1 MADNNPETQ
10 DTLQAAL
17 DAIAPKAGHVVRWDT
32 PAPDIT
38 AANFEYADLLKG
50 SQLAQTVR
58 AVVEKDG
65 SALMYLA
72 TATSDDLN
80 DGRALA
86 RLLGNRGETALL
98 LQVHRSDIDGKLK
111 GRAWPCAFDADAST
125 SVDLENPLDAAS
137 VLGDLQEGLWSA
149 GEAYQ
154 EQRLRD
160 LLVSSVSKV
169 RAAFLTAD
177 GVGAERSR
185 EVLALV
191 GRALFTRFLIDRKI
205 LTVETAPYLWKKIG
219 QDGELAFA
227 TPVNAAAVCQWLD
240 DTFNGEFLPLPAG
253 KSYRDYFDALV
264 KEAAGALVPLGWICA
279 KTDAGGQLPMWDRL
293 DFSYIPVG
301 TLSEVYEDYLREQS
315 PTEARAKSV
324 HYTPRHLVRMMVRQ
338 AMAGLP
344 ADRAATATVLD
355 PAVGAAVFLSLAYR
369 ELARLRAKLDG
380 EWPETGTLRHILYKQ
395 LRGMD
400 VNGSALNLAAL
411 TLYLTAIELDAN
423 PVPPEKLR
431 FHHRLAGTVL
441 LHVGGHDEQELHAD
455 VLGSLR
461 TQTGLNARF
470 DVVIGNP
477 PWTSLK
483 PNGGAPIDL
492 LTMPSKQLPG
502 TVFSDRATEIARRC
516 IAERLGLDAASQ
528 YTHPDRVPDLAFVWK
543 AMEWAKPDGIITL
556 VVHQRLLTKRSESWS
571 SARQA
576 LLRCIQVDGI
586 LDASEFPNHQSL
598 FWPSIEA
605 PCCVLFARNRL
616 PTAGHSS
623 LLMTL
628 TVEPVL
634 QIRRQLRLDPNNTF
648 RVLPEDFE
656 QAPAG
661 VIPRLKGCEL
671 DAALLER
678 WHERRGSAQ
687 QARSDMPIRRL
698 ALSTVGT
705 EIAKFATGDVMRG
718 VKNGDKGAKEVDW
731 LKDLPESTR
740 FINVKRKDR
749 QGGLLRIADLHD
761 MFQAVPVKSHPHP
774 EHIVPPMILLHQG
787 GGALGDLR
795 RVNLVE
801 PDQQGT
807 RVMFPF
813 AFFGAP
819 FSDTPQA
826 WLHAK
831 YVALWVNSCV
841 TSYYAALTSTQFGF
855 GIKTML
861 NEDLL
866 NVPIPPLETV
876 LERGLID
883 LQVVD
888 SMFERLIRPDN
899 LHSDSIDRWACGLL
913 GLDAHEVQL
922 IQDTLSVSYPVGE
935 GRQSGKKWV
944 TNSQVTKYA
953 QQLMVELEE
962 ADDSIDVNA
971 IKALTPHPLL
981 NGWRFVFLPRHQRA
995 HAFDAIDPQRLIAS
1009 VREAYPS
1016 GQVWLK
1022 TDDGFVF
1029 GQMALLRNWLPS
1041 RACLAATHM
1050 LARIEEGF
1058 V

>member
-1 MADNNPETQ
+1 MADNDPKTQ

-17 DAIAPKAGHVVRWDT
+17 DAIKPKAGHVVRWDS
-32 PAPDIT
+32 PASDIT
-38 AANFEYADLLKG
+38 AANFEYADLIKG
-50 SQLAQTVR
+50 SQLAQAVR

-65 SALMYLA
+65 SALMYV
-72 TATSDDLN
+72 ATSTSDEVDD
-80 DGRALA
+80 GQTLA

-98 LQVHRSDIDGKLK
+98 LQVHRSDSDGKLK
-111 GRAWPCAFDADAST
+111 GRAWPCAFDVDAST
-125 SVDLENPLDAAS
+125 PVDLENPLDAAS

-160 LLVSSVSKV
+160 LLVSSVSRV
-169 RAAFLTAD
+169 RSAFLTAQ

-205 LTVETAPYLWKKIG
+205 LTVETAPDLWERIG
-219 QDGELAFA
+219 HNGELAFA
-227 TPVNAAAVCQWLD
+227 TPMNASAVCQWLD

-253 KSYRDYFDALV
+253 GSYRSYFDALV
-264 KEAAGALVPLGWICA
+264 KEAPDALAPLGWICA
-279 KTDAGGQLPMWDRL
+279 KTDANGQLPMWDRL

-301 TLSEVYEDYLREQS
+301 TLSEVYEDYLHEQS

-369 ELARLRAKLDG
+369 ELARLRAQRDG
-380 EWPETGTLRHILYKQ
+380 EWPETSTLRHILYKQ

-431 FHHRLAGTVL
+431 FHHPLAGNVL
-441 LHVGGHDEQELHAD
+441 LYVGGHDDQELHAD

-461 TQTGLNARF
+461 SHTALDTRF

-492 LTMPSKQLPG
+492 LTMSSKQLPG

-516 IAERLGLDAASQ
+516 ITDRLGPDAASA
-528 YTHPDRVPDLAFVWK
+528 YTHPDRVPDLAFLWK
-543 AMEWAKPDGIITL
+543 ATEWAKPDGIITL
-556 VVHQRLLTKRSESWS
+556 VVHQRLLTKRSESWK

-586 LDASEFPNHQSL
+586 LDASEFPNHKTL
-598 FWPSIEA
+598 FWPTIEA

-616 PTAGHSS
+616 PDAGHSS

-628 TVEPVL
+628 SVEPVL
-634 QIRRQLRLDPNNTF
+634 QTRRQLRLDPCNTF

-661 VIPRLKGCEL
+661 IIPRLKGCEL
-671 DAALLER
+671 DAALLEG
-678 WHERRGSAQ
+678 WHKRCVRTPE
-687 QARSDMPIRRL
+687 ARLDMPLRRL
-698 ALSTVGT
+698 PLSTVGI
-705 EIAKFATGDVMRG
+705 EIAKFATGVVKRG

-749 QGGLLRIADLHD
+749 QGGLLRICDLHD
-761 MFQAVPVKSHPHP
+761 RFRAVPVKSYPPP
-774 EHIVPPMILLHQG
+774 EHIVPPMVLLHQG
-787 GGALGDLR
+787 GGNLGDLR
-795 RVNLVE
+795 RVNLIE

-807 RVMFPF
+807 RVVFPF

-819 FSDTPQA
+819 FPNTSEA
-826 WLHAK
+826 WFHAK

-841 TSYYAALTSTQFGF
+841 ASYYAALTSTQFGF
-855 GIKTML
+855 GIKAML

-866 NVPIPPLETV
+866 NVPIPPFEAA

-883 LQVVD
+883 PLAVD

-899 LHSDSIDRWACGLL
+899 LHADSIDQWACGLL
-913 GLDAHEVQL
+913 GLDALEVQL
-922 IQDTLSVSYPVGE
+922 IRDTLSVSYPVGD
-935 GRQSGKKWV
+935 GRQSGKTWV
-944 TNSQVTKYA
+944 TNSQVTKYT
-953 QQLMVELEE
+953 QQLMLELEE
-962 ADDSIDVNA
+962 ADEVIDVNA
-971 IKALTPHPLL
+971 IRALPTHALL
-981 NGWRFVFLPRHQRA
+981 KGWRFVFLPRRQKT

-1016 GQVWLK
+1016 GQVWLD
-1022 TDDGFVF
+1022 TDDGLVF
-1029 GQMALLRNWLPS
+1029 GQMALLKNWLPS
-1041 RACLAATHM
+1041 RTCIAAANI
-1050 LARIEEGF
+1050 LVRIEEECS
-1058 V
+1058 

>member
-1 MADNNPETQ
+1 MADKTQ
-10 DTLQAAL
+10 QNDTLQAAL
-17 DAIAPKAGHVVRWDT
+17 DAIAPKASQVVRWDT
-32 PAPDIT
+32 QEPDIT
-38 AANFEYADLLKG
+38 AVNFEYADLVKG
-50 SQLAQTVR
+50 NQLAQSVR
-58 AVVEKDG
+58 AVIEKDG
-65 SALMYLA
+65 SALMYVA
-72 TATSDDLN
+72 TATTN
-80 DGRALA
+80 DATDGQALA

-98 LQVHRSDIDGKLK
+98 LQVHRSGRDGKLK
-111 GRAWPCAFDADAST
+111 GRAWPCAFDAGAST
-125 SVDLENPLDAAS
+125 GIDLENPVDAAS

-169 RAAFLTAD
+169 RAEFLRAHGIGT
-177 GVGAERSR
+177 ERSR

-205 LTVETAPYLWKKIG
+205 LTLATAPALWEKIG

-227 TPVNAAAVCQWLD
+227 TPLNAAEVCQWLD

-253 KSYRDYFDALV
+253 GSYRDYFDELV
-264 KEAAGALVPLGWICA
+264 KEAPGALAPLGWICA
-279 KTDAGGQLPMWDRL
+279 KTDADGQLPMWDRL

-301 TLSEVYEDYLREQS
+301 TLSEVYEDYLHEQS

-324 HYTPRHLVRMMVRQ
+324 HYTPRHLARMMVRQ

-344 ADRAATATVLD
+344 ADSAATATVLD
-355 PAVGAAVFLSLAYR
+355 PAVGAAVFLSLAFR
-369 ELARLRAKLDG
+369 ELARLRAKQDG
-380 EWPETGTLRHILYKQ
+380 VWPETSTLRHILYEQ

-431 FHHRLAGTVL
+431 FHHRLVGSVL
-441 LHVGGHDEQELHAD
+441 MFVGGRDDQELHAN

-461 TQTGLNARF
+461 SRTGLDTQF

-483 PNGGAPIDL
+483 PNGGAPVEL
-492 LTMPSKQLPG
+492 LTMPSKELPG
-502 TVFSDRATEIARRC
+502 TVFSERATEIAKRC
-516 IAERLGLDAASQ
+516 ITERLGPQAATAYS
-528 YTHPDRVPDLAFVWK
+528 HPDRVPDIAFLWK
-543 AMEWAKPDGIITL
+543 AMEWAKPGGIITL
-556 VVHQRLLTKRSESWS
+556 VIHQRLLTKRSDSWS

-576 LLRCIQVDGI
+576 LLRCVQVDGI
-586 LDASEFPNHQSL
+586 LDASEFPNHKPL
-598 FWPSIEA
+598 FWPTIEA

-616 PTAGHSS
+616 PSVGHSS

-634 QIRRQLRLDPNNTF
+634 QTRRQLRLDPCNTF
-648 RVLPEDFE
+648 RVSPEDFE

-678 WHERRGSAQ
+678 WNERCVSAP
-687 QARSDMPIRRL
+687 QARPDTPIRRL
-698 ALSTVGT
+698 PLEVVGR
-705 EIAKFATGDVMRG
+705 EIAKFAIGDVMRG
-718 VKNGDKGAKEVDW
+718 VKKGDKGAKVVTW
-731 LKDLPESTR
+731 LQELPESTR
-740 FINVKRKDR
+740 FIDAKRKDR

-761 MFQAVPVKSHPHP
+761 TYQTSPVKSHPRQ
-774 EHIVPPMILLHQG
+774 EHVVPPMILLHQG
-787 GGALGDLR
+787 GGDYGDLR
-795 RVNLVE
+795 RVNLIE

-819 FSDTPQA
+819 FPDTREA
-826 WLHAK
+826 WLRAK
-831 YVALWVNSCV
+831 YVSLWVNSCV
-841 TSYYAALTSTQFGF
+841 ASYYAALTSTQFGF
-855 GIKTML
+855 GIKALL

-866 NVPIPPLETV
+866 NIPILPFDTAN
-876 LERGLID
+876 ERGLID
-883 LQVVD
+883 EEAVD
-888 SMFERLIRPDN
+888 AMFDNLIRPSETQAN
-899 LHSDSIDRWACGLL
+899 IIDQWACSLL
-913 GLDAHEVQL
+913 GLDAHENQL
-922 IQDTLSVSYPVGE
+922 IRDTLSVSYPVGD
-935 GRQSGKKWV
+935 GRRSGRTWV
-944 TNSQVTKYA
+944 TNSQVIKYA
-953 QQLMVELEE
+953 RQLALELEE
-962 ADDSIDVNA
+962 AEEWIDIDA
-971 IKALTPHPLL
+971 IRALPPYDLL
-981 NGWRFVFLPRHQRA
+981 KGWRFVFLPRHQRG
-995 HAFDAIDPQRLIAS
+995 HRFDAINPQNLVTT

-1016 GQVWLK
+1016 GQVWMD

-1041 RACLAATHM
+1041 RACLAATNM
-1050 LARIEEGF
+1050 LARIEE
-1058 V
+1058 

>member
-1 MADNNPETQ
+1 MADNHPQTQ

-17 DAIAPKAGHVVRWDT
+17 DAIAPNSGHVVRWDT
-32 PAPDIT
+32 PASDIT

-65 SALMYLA
+65 SALMYVA
-72 TATSDDLN
+72 TTTSDKVIE
-80 DGRALA
+80 GQSLA

-98 LQVHRSDIDGKLK
+98 LQVHRSGRDGKLK

-169 RAAFLTAD
+169 RSAFLTAQ

-205 LTVETAPYLWKKIG
+205 LTVATAPDLWEKMG

-227 TPVNAAAVCQWLD
+227 TPMTAAAVCQWLD

-253 KSYRDYFDALV
+253 KSYGAYFDALV
-264 KEAAGALVPLGWICA
+264 KAAPAALAPLGWICA
-279 KTDAGGQLPMWDRL
+279 KTDADGQLPMWDQL
-293 DFSYIPVG
+293 DFSHIPVG
-301 TLSEVYEDYLREQS
+301 TLSEVYEDYLHEQS

-369 ELARLRAKLDG
+369 ELARLRAQRDG
-380 EWPETGTLRHILYKQ
+380 EWPETSALRQILYEQ

-431 FHHRLAGTVL
+431 FHHRLMGTVL
-441 LHVGGHDEQELHAD
+441 MHVGGHDDQELHAD

-461 TQTGLNARF
+461 SRTGLDVRF

-492 LTMPSKQLPG
+492 LATPTEQLPG
-502 TVFSDRATEIARRC
+502 TVFSDRATEIAKRC
-516 IAERLGLDAASQ
+516 IAGRLGPDAASA
-528 YTHPDRVPDLAFVWK
+528 YAHPDRVPDLAFLWK

-556 VVHQRLLTKRSESWS
+556 VIHQRLLTKRSESWRF
-571 SARQA
+571 ARQA
-576 LLRCIQVDGI
+576 LLRCVQVDGI
-586 LDASEFPNHQSL
+586 LDASEFPNHKPL

-605 PCCVLFARNRL
+605 PCCVLFARNRVPL
-616 PTAGHSS
+616 AGHSS

-634 QIRRQLRLDPNNTF
+634 QTRRQLRLDPCNTF

-678 WHERRGSAQ
+678 WQERRVSTL
-687 QARSDMPIRRL
+687 QARTDMPIRRL
-698 ALSTVGT
+698 PLSTVGI
-705 EIAKFATGDVMRG
+705 EIAKFATDQVMRG
-718 VKNGDKGAKEVDW
+718 VKNGDKGTKEVDW

-740 FINVKRKDR
+740 FINAKRKDR
-749 QGGLLRIADLHD
+749 QGGLLRITDLHD
-761 MFQAVPVKSHPHP
+761 MFQALPVKSHPHP
-774 EHIVPPMILLHQG
+774 EHIVPPIILLHQG
-787 GGALGDLR
+787 GGNLGDLR

-807 RVMFPF
+807 RVVFPF

-819 FSDTPQA
+819 FPNTSEA

-831 YVALWVNSCV
+831 YVSLWVNSCI

-855 GIKTML
+855 GIKAML

-866 NVPIPPLETV
+866 NVPIPPLDTV
-876 LERGLID
+876 LNRGLID
-883 LQVVD
+883 LKAID
-888 SMFERLIRPDN
+888 SMFERLIRPDK
-899 LHSDSIDRWACGLL
+899 LHADSIDRWACALL
-913 GLDAHEVQL
+913 GLDTHEVQL
-922 IQDTLSVSYPVGE
+922 IHDTLSVSYPVGD
-935 GRQSGKKWV
+935 GRRSGKTWV
-944 TNSQVTKYA
+944 TNSQVTMYA
-953 QQLMVELEE
+953 QQLIVELEE
-962 ADDSIDVNA
+962 ADEAIEANA
-971 IKALTPHPLL
+971 IRVLPTHPLL
-981 NGWRFVFLPRHQRA
+981 KGWRFVFLPRYQRTN
-995 HAFDAIDPQRLIAS
+995 AFDSIDPQHLIAS
-1009 VREAYPS
+1009 VRDAYPS
-1016 GQVWLK
+1016 GQVWLD
-1022 TDDGFVF
+1022 TADGFVF

-1041 RACLAATHM
+1041 RACIAASNM
-1050 LARIEEGF
+1050 LVRIEEGRS
-1058 V
+1058 

>member
-1 MADNNPETQ
+1 MADNDPKTQ

-32 PAPDIT
+32 PASDIT
-38 AANFEYADLLKG
+38 ATNFEYADLLKG

-65 SALMYLA
+65 SALMYVA
-72 TATSDDLN
+72 TTTSDNLD
-80 DGRALA
+80 DGQTLA

-98 LQVHRSDIDGKLK
+98 LQVHRSDSDGKLK
-111 GRAWPCAFDADAST
+111 GRAWPCAFDVDAST
-125 SVDLENPLDAAS
+125 PVDLENPLDAAS

-160 LLVSSVSKV
+160 LLVSSVSRV
-169 RAAFLTAD
+169 RSAFLTAP

-205 LTVETAPYLWKKIG
+205 LTVETAPDLWKKIG
-219 QDGELAFA
+219 HDGELAFA
-227 TPVNAAAVCQWLD
+227 TPINAAAVCQWLD
-240 DTFNGEFLPLPAG
+240 DTFNGEFLSLPAG
-253 KSYRDYFDALV
+253 RSYRTYFDALA
-264 KEAAGALVPLGWICA
+264 KEAPDALAPLGWICA
-279 KTDAGGQLPMWDRL
+279 KTDANGQLPMWDRL

-301 TLSEVYEDYLREQS
+301 TLSEVYEDYLHEQS

-369 ELARLRAKLDG
+369 ELARLRAQRDG
-380 EWPETGTLRHILYKQ
+380 EWPETSTLRHILYKQ

-431 FHHRLAGTVL
+431 FHRPLAGTVL

-461 TQTGLNARF
+461 SNTGLDSRF

-492 LTMPSKQLPG
+492 LAMSSKQLPG

-516 IAERLGLDAASQ
+516 ITDRLGADAASA
-528 YTHPDRVPDLAFVWK
+528 YTHPDKVPDLAFLWK

-586 LDASEFPNHQSL
+586 LDASEFPNHKPL
-598 FWPSIEA
+598 FWPTIEA

-616 PTAGHSS
+616 PDAGHSS

-634 QIRRQLRLDPNNTF
+634 QVRRQLRLDPCNTF

-661 VIPRLKGCEL
+661 IIPRLKGCEL
-671 DAALLER
+671 DAALLEG
-678 WHERRGSAQ
+678 WHKRCVTTFEAPL
-687 QARSDMPIRRL
+687 DIPLRRL
-698 ALSTVGT
+698 PLSTVGF
-705 EIAKFATGDVMRG
+705 EIAKFATGVVKRG

-731 LKDLPESTR
+731 LKNLPESTR

-749 QGGLLRIADLHD
+749 QGGLLRICDLHD
-761 MFQAVPVKSHPHP
+761 RFRAVPVKSHPSP
-774 EHIVPPMILLHQG
+774 EHIAPPMILLHQG
-787 GGALGDLR
+787 GGNLGDLR
-795 RVNLVE
+795 RVNLIE

-807 RVMFPF
+807 RVVFPF

-819 FSDTPQA
+819 FPNTSEA

-841 TSYYAALTSTQFGF
+841 ASYYAALTSTQFGF
-855 GIKTML
+855 GIKAML

-866 NVPIPPLETV
+866 NVPIPPFEAV

-883 LQVVD
+883 LTAVD
-888 SMFERLIRPDN
+888 SMFERLIRPDK
-899 LHSDSIDRWACGLL
+899 LHADSIDQWACGLL

-922 IQDTLSVSYPVGE
+922 IRDTLSVSYPVGD
-935 GRQSGKKWV
+935 GRQSGKTWV
-944 TNSQVTKYA
+944 TNSQVTKYT
-953 QQLMVELEE
+953 QQLMLELEE
-962 ADDSIDVNA
+962 ANEVIDVNA
-971 IKALTPHPLL
+971 IRPLPPHPLL
-981 NGWRFVFLPRHQRA
+981 KGWRFVLLPRHQRT

-1009 VREAYPS
+1009 VREAYPA
-1016 GQVWLK
+1016 GQVWLD
-1022 TDDGFVF
+1022 TDDGLVF
-1029 GQMALLRNWLPS
+1029 GQMALLKNWLPS
-1041 RACLAATHM
+1041 RACIAATNI
-1050 LARIEEGF
+1050 LVRIEEECS
-1058 V
+1058 